1 MFWTNF
7 DRFWIEFGQ
16 CRPNVPNNLGPDT
29 FRTFRTFQTFQSP
42 TSFWPNTDLPLPA
55 SPDSMT
61 SLRLFV
67 GVRDLVARGY
77 VIPGGVSQR
86 GVVRF
91 RCFRVARCQ
100 TWTILDSGQSP
111 TMSHHAGFWQTYSN
125 YSNFANRPDPL
136 AQNRGYLNGQSRL
149 ASYNKAKKRIILGGM
164 SVFAKK
170 MCAFQYSSEHVVIRW
185 VARLSRIDARLIF
198 GPPGHATA
206 SSRTLQ
212 GHASGADGRPAA
224 APSG

>member
-1 MFWTNF
+1 M
-7 DRFWIEFGQ
+7 
-16 CRPNVPNNLGPDT
+16 
-29 FRTFRTFQTFQSP
+29 
-42 TSFWPNTDLPLPA
+42 
-55 SPDSMT
+55 
-61 SLRLFV
+61 
-67 GVRDLVARGY
+67 VARGY

-164 SVFAKK
+164 SVFAEKK
-170 MCAFQYSSEHVVIRW
+170 KCAFQRSSGLVVIRR
-185 VARLSRIDARLIF
+185 VARLSRTGARLML

-206 SSRTLQ
+206 SPRALRVPVGSR
-212 GHASGADGRPAA
+212 RP
-224 APSG
+224 PGGPPGGPRGP